1 MTIPTI
7 HTMDPAYT
15 VIEKLG
21 GKSTVAEQLGLSK
34 AQMTRWCAPA
44 DAGGTGG
51 VIPQKYWAQLM
62 QMARLQRVRITLKEL
77 AAIEA

>member
-7 HTMDPAYT
+7 HTLEPAYT

-21 GKSTVAEQLGLSK
+21 GKTTVAESLGLSK
-34 AQMTRWCAPA
+34 AQMSRWCTPA

-51 VIPQKYWAQLM
+51 VIPQKYWARLM
-62 QMARLQRVRITLKEL
+62 DMAREKRVRLTLKEL

>member
-7 HTMDPAYT
+7 HTLEPAYT

-21 GKSTVAEQLGLSK
+21 GKSAVAEQLGLSK
-34 AQMTRWCAPA
+34 AQMTRWCSPS

-51 VIPQKYWAQLM
+51 VIPQRYWPRLM
-62 QMARLQRVRITLKEL
+62 EMAREKRVRITLKEL

>member
-7 HTMDPAYT
+7 HTCEPAYT

-34 AQMTRWCAPA
+34 AQMSRWCTAA

-51 VIPQKYWAQLM
+51 VIPQKYWARLM
-62 QMARLQRVRITLKEL
+62 DMAREQRVRLTLKEL

>member
-7 HTMDPAYT
+7 HTLNPAYT
-15 VIEKLG
+15 VVERLG
-21 GKSTVAEQLGLSK
+21 GKSTVAQTLGLSK
-34 AQMTRWCAPA
+34 AQMTRWCSPT

-51 VIPQKYWAQLM
+51 VIPQKYWGTLLD
-62 QMARLQRVRITLKEL
+62 MAKQQRVRLTLKEL

>member
-7 HTMDPAYT
+7 HTMEPAYS

>member
-7 HTMDPAYT
+7 HTLEPAYT

-21 GKSTVAEQLGLSK
+21 GKSTVANQLGLSK
-34 AQMTRWCAPA
+34 AQMTRWCAPT

-51 VIPQKYWAQLM
+51 VIPQKYWVQLM
-62 QMARLQRVRITLKEL
+62 QMARVHRVRLTLKEL

>member
-7 HTMDPAYT
+7 HTMNPAYT

-21 GKSTVAEQLGLSK
+21 GKSTVAQQLGLSK
-34 AQMTRWCAPA
+34 AQMTRWCSPA